1 MRSVGIAS
9 EDAVR
14 GEDRP
19 RRDPVL
25 RLDHYSN
32 CSFTTAVNASF
43 YLSNRAK
50 VETCSTCGALLEHE
64 DHAMSSKSP
73 SASSLLQLQDFYT
86 VKDLAR
92 RWRVSERH
100 VRRLIDAGKLKVT
113 RIEKA
118 IRISAA
124 NVTLYEAMQG
134 L

>member
-1 MRSVGIAS
+1 
-9 EDAVR
+9 
-14 GEDRP
+14 
-19 RRDPVL
+19 
-25 RLDHYSN
+25 
-32 CSFTTAVNASF
+32 
-43 YLSNRAK
+43 
-50 VETCSTCGALLEHE
+50 
-64 DHAMSSKSP
+64 MSSKSP